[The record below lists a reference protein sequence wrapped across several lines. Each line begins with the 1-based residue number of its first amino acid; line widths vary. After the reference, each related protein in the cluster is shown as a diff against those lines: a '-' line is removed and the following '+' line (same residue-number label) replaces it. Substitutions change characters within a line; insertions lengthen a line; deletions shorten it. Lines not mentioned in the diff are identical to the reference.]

1 MTEEFDTANSL
12 LDPLPGEKVPYDKRE
27 AICDELPLGVP
38 TSAVVPDAALELE
51 TILDDIHVNGGA
63 HLGAVRVLPDE
74 RFDWALSRGSSRLL
88 RRRVLSSAALAET
101 LPELE
106 LSADRKH
113 EAFDD
118 IEWEHYPSYTLD
130 GYLTENLVAG
140 GAYYSFLEPP
150 FQDID
155 ETVPGYEHVPESY
168 GDRKDAKRLAERFV
182 EAVFGERYGEFT
194 VAFTDEGWCDWFQNI
209 SVWNRTYFCFDRR
222 TRLVWVLAVTGSD

>member
-140 GAYYSFLEPP
+140 GAYYSFLSRRFRTSTRPYP
-150 FQDID
+150 VTSTFLNP
-155 ETVPGYEHVPESY
+155 TGT
-168 GDRKDAKRLAERFV
+168 ERTPNGSPSGSSKPSS
-182 EAVFGERYGEFT
+182 AS
-194 VAFTDEGWCDWFQNI
+194 D
-209 SVWNRTYFCFDRR
+209 
-222 TRLVWVLAVTGSD
+222 TGSSPWRSPTRVV